1 MDQTEA
7 RLQKCFSTVFPELTA
22 AEIPHATAATV
33 ARWDSLSGITLI
45 ALINE
50 EFAIDLDME
59 DFESLT
65 SYKGL
70 LEQIRV
76 S

>member
-1 MDQTEA
+1 MEQAEA
-7 RLQKCFSTVFPELTA
+7 RLQKCFSTVFPELSA
-22 AEIPHATAATV
+22 AEIPNARAATV
-33 ARWDSLSGITLI
+33 ARWDSLTGITLI
-45 ALINE
+45 ALVNE
-50 EFAIDLDME
+50 EFSIDLDME

-65 SYKGL
+65 SYEGL